1 MSIKIAQLHTLALP
15 EDRLSVIAVSIAVN
29 IVNAMPLV
37 ELTENNVA
45 TEYLS
50 KVHGKAMVVV
60 RAINQSYPLDID
72 VIFNLLPKLY
82 KVRHEL
88 QTNVQLMSLLFKGL
102 LDFQEEIRLRTIDF
116 PQVHDYMVAV
126 RTNDQV
132 RALDSLVESIVRDL
146 V

>member
-1 MSIKIAQLHTLALP
+1 MSTKITQLHTLALP
-15 EDRLSVIAVSIAVN
+15 EDRLTMIAVSIAVN

-116 PQVHDYMVAV
+116 PQVHDYMQAI

-132 RALDSLVESIVRDL
+132 RILDTLVESIVRDL